1 MTIKVNLLPTER
13 KRLTFDPLTFLLVV
27 LVIGCTIGFVFYGY
41 SLQKKI
47 GDKKVAVADI
57 DNQIQQLE
65 QSIPVIDDLKT
76 QISKLENEIKV
87 IESLGYDPVRY
98 GNLLAEIGRVLP
110 DNVWLTNLSVEP
122 STATITMSGTAVQSG
137 ERAPLATIAG
147 LMSQMGESKI
157 LSDASLSSTS
167 QTNPDGVNGVGF
179 TFQIEAHYNPDVAA
193 GLADNAAPAKAAN
206 DSDETEP

>member
-13 KRLTFDPLTFLLVV
+13 KRLTFDPFTIFLVLLVIVCTV
-27 LVIGCTIGFVFYGY
+27 LFVLYGI
-41 SLQKKI
+41 SLQKDIETKK
-47 GDKKVAVADI
+47 GKVAEI

-87 IESLGYDPVRY
+87 IESLVYDPVRY
-98 GNLLAEIGRVLP
+98 GNLLAEVGRVLP

-167 QTNPDGVNGVGF
+167 QTNLDGASGVGF

-193 GLADNAAPAKAAN
+193 GLADNTPAKAAN